1 MLAGVAQSEHDE
13 PAAEEASTIAEELA
27 KEQAR
32 IDAMDKR
39 LLLGLRKE
47 AERKR
52 KRVEAMELLDEDSD
66 GTFGEWHAYICMR
79 WNKRRERS
87 GAVAVAY
94 DT

>member
-1 MLAGVAQSEHDE
+1 M
-13 PAAEEASTIAEELA
+13 AEELA

-32 IDAMDKR
+32 IDVMDKR

-66 GTFGEWHAYICMR
+66 GTFGEWHAYICVR

-87 GAVAVAY
+87 GAVALAY